1 MTLNAPSA
9 APTDV
14 SNDRERTGSPAS
26 TGRPSPAPFDA
37 ISFVFA
43 QRPSTGR
50 LVGIDLARG
59 LAVFGM
65 YSAHVGPDVT
75 VGGPMGFLLEAAR
88 GRCSAL
94 FALLAGFSLI
104 IITGRPCP
112 RTGRAGRQAV
122 ARVVIRAVVLAVL
135 GYALTAL
142 DTDVAVILSFYGLLF
157 LAVLPLHRL
166 RAGALALV
174 AAAGA
179 LVMPPLLYVIRN
191 SIEQGHWADAVI
203 ARDPL
208 ARITGTDGFVEL
220 LFTGEYPVLTWM
232 PFLVA
237 GMAVARLDLTRPGT
251 RSRLA
256 LAGGGLALLGY
267 GGSWLALRLVP
278 HALSTV
284 AAATDGGSASSA
296 WWSDTVGDPV
306 NHTPLDWLLVAAPHS
321 QTTFSVLGNTG
332 VALAV
337 VAGCL
342 TVADRMPRLMRLAG
356 PVAAVGTM
364 ALTVYV
370 LHIVALWFLT
380 DAWRV
385 PAIEDG
391 SLNALPVLLGF
402 ILAATILAMVW
413 TSTFRRGP
421 LEYLLHQATRPAR
434 CVGPR
439 ATRASS
445 PGRAEHLV
453 GAARLRARLL
463 VQLVARD
470 GGPPVDLL
478 AGPHDVAEGSVL
490 GGDPPGR
497 EGQ

>member
-1 MTLNAPSA
+1 MTPKAPPAVPVRGSEKCPGARAPDA
-9 APTDV
+9 A
-14 SNDRERTGSPAS
+14 RTP
-26 TGRPSPAPFDA
+26 PPAPRA
-37 ISFVFA
+37 GASPLPAAV
-43 QRPSTGR
+43 PSTGR

-75 VGGPMGFLLEAAR
+75 VGGPVGFLLETAR
-88 GRCSAL
+88 GRSSAL
-94 FALLAGFSLI
+94 FALLAGFSLV
-104 IITGRPCP
+104 IITGRPRP

-122 ARVVIRAVVLAVL
+122 ARIVIRAVVLAVL

-157 LAVLPLHRL
+157 LAVLPLYRL
-166 RAGALALV
+166 RAGTLTLI

-179 LVMPPLLYVIRN
+179 LVMPLLLHAIRATTGPG
-191 SIEQGHWADAVI
+191 SWADAVV

-208 ARITGTDGFVEL
+208 ARVTGTDGFVEL
-220 LFTGEYPVLTWM
+220 LFTGEYPVLTWL
-232 PFLVA
+232 PFVVA
-237 GMAVARLDLTRPGT
+237 GMAVARLDLTRPGI
-251 RSRLA
+251 RARLA

-278 HALSTV
+278 HALSAV

-306 NHTPLDWLLVAAPHS
+306 AHPPLAWLLVAAPHS

-342 TVADRMPRLMRLAG
+342 TVAERTPRLPALTR

-370 LHIVALWFLT
+370 LHIVALWFFA
-380 DAWRV
+380 DVWRV
-385 PAIEDG
+385 PAVEDD
-391 SLNALPVLLGF
+391 SLRGGLPVLLGF
-402 ILAATILAMVW
+402 IGTATVLAALW
-413 TSTFRRGP
+413 TRRFRRGP

-434 CVGPR
+434 RVR
-439 ATRASS
+439 
-445 PGRAEHLV
+445 
-453 GAARLRARLL
+453 
-463 VQLVARD
+463 
-470 GGPPVDLL
+470 
-478 AGPHDVAEGSVL
+478 
-490 GGDPPGR
+490 
-497 EGQ
+497 